1 MTDEE
6 RLASDLAKVQHEIK
20 EQVTKLFELRHRVI
34 AMCRAASEEA
44 KGLALVNSTS
54 PETREADARLFRCE
68 DLKTRVNGLV
78 DRTIES
84 LPKDTTE

>member
-6 RLASDLAKVQHEIK
+6 RLASDLAKVQHEIN
-20 EQVTKLFELRHRVI
+20 EQVTKLLELRHRVI

-44 KGLALVNSTS
+44 KGLALVNPTS
-54 PETREADARLFRCE
+54 PETRDVDARLFRCE
-68 DLKTRVNGLV
+68 DLKTRVNDLV
-78 DRTIES
+78 DRTIDS